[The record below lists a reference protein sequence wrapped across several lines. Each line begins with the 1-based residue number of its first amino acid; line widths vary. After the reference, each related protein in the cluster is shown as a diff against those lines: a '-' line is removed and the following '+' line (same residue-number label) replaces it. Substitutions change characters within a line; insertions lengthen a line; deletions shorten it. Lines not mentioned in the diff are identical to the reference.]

1 MSENNREII
10 ISLKNVSKTFQGKKV
25 IDNVSLDI
33 YRGETFV
40 IMGCSGSGKS
50 TLLRLM
56 TGAIRPDV
64 GSILIKGN
72 DISKIGLEQLDKVR
86 KAFGMLFQ
94 YSALLDSLT
103 VEENIALPL
112 REHTKLADEIIKII
126 IKMKLSL
133 VGLRGFEQYLPSQ
146 ISGGMRKRVGLA
158 RAIALDPDI
167 VFYDEPTSGLDPVVG
182 GVIDKLVKD
191 LSQKLMITSVV
202 VTHDMQSVFE
212 IADKVAMVHKGEVIQ
227 VGTCQE
233 IRESANPYVKQ
244 FITGSPNGPIDF
256 FKEDTGIAEIIGK

>member
-1 MSENNREII
+1 M
-10 ISLKNVSKTFQGKKV
+10 ISLKNVSKSFQGRKT

-33 YRGETFV
+33 FPGETFV

-56 TGAIRPDV
+56 TGAIKPDK
-64 GSILIKGN
+64 GSVTIKDR
-72 DISKIGLEQLDKVR
+72 DITKASLQELDEVR
-86 KAFGMLFQ
+86 KGFGMLFQ
-94 YSALLDSLT
+94 YSALLDSMT
-103 VEENIALPL
+103 VEENVALPL

-133 VGLRGFEQYLPSQ
+133 LGLKGFEQYYPSQ

-182 GVIDKLVKD
+182 GVIDKLIKD
-191 LSQKLMITSVV
+191 LSVKLMITSVV

-212 IADKVAMVHKGEVIQ
+212 IADRIAMIHKGSIV
-227 VGTCQE
+227 E
-233 IRESANPYVKQ
+233 IGASKDIKNSKNEYIKQ
-244 FITGSPNGPIDF
+244 FINAKPEGPIDF
-256 FKEDTGIAEIIGK
+256 FKEDIGIIEALGL